1 MKRIQRSE
9 LIVLKS
15 EKSGENHR
23 LVTLFTSNS
32 QIIRALAFGA
42 AGSKSPMR
50 GLTTPFCLCEG
61 ELYHDP
67 VKDLWRVTHLSGKDL
82 YDGIRSDLKKFYTI
96 SLLAEII
103 LKSYGGGDEKAYAL
117 FEKTIRFIDRARE
130 NADVEKLLAFYLWRY
145 LKMSGVISDP
155 WECESCGR
163 TVGRSES
170 VFYTGDGQFS
180 CSSCSKELSNEL
192 NHQALNYLYITSGMT
207 YEEALT
213 EETGEMVLAPVK
225 KCLILIAQSLIGY
238 PLKTLETGSMFI

>member
-32 QIIRALAFGA
+32 QIVRALAFGA
-42 AGSKSPMR
+42 AGSKSAMR

-67 VKDLWRVTHLSGKDL
+67 VKDLWRITHLSGLDL

-117 FEKTIRFIDRARE
+117 FKKTIGFIDRAE
-130 NADVEKLLAFYLWRY
+130 KAEDVEKLLVFYLWRY
-145 LKMSGVISDP
+145 LKMSGVLSDP
-155 WECESCGR
+155 WECGSCGR
-163 TVGRSES
+163 TVATSET
-170 VFYTGDGQFS
+170 VYYTGDGQFS
-180 CSSCSKELSNEL
+180 CRSCCGESAGEL
-192 NHQALNYLYITSGMT
+192 NHRALNYLYMTSGMT
-207 YEEALT
+207 FEEALPV
-213 EETGEMVLAPVK
+213 ETDQSILATVK
-225 KCLILIAQSLIGY
+225 KSLILIAQSLIEY
-238 PLKTLETGSMFI
+238 PLKTLKTGSMFI